1 MGRSVGADHFAMPRG
16 STALSVPSCVKKI
29 VPSLFTAN
37 SSGSGV
43 PAGFWIRAA
52 ANGARSQD
60 YLFDPAKSVGS
71 RVPVPVDLGAEGD
84 QVFLSLYGTGFR
96 GASQATA
103 TVGGVNVVAAFA
115 PVAAYVGEDVV
126 NIGPLPR
133 SLAGRGQVDIVT
145 TFDGKDANI
154 VTTIIR

>member
-1 MGRSVGADHFAMPRG
+1 MV
-16 STALSVPSCVKKI
+16 VKKI

-60 YLFDPAKSVGS
+60 YLFDPAKPVGS
-71 RVPVPVDLGAEGD
+71 RVPVGVDLGAEGD

-96 GASQATA
+96 GAGQATA
-103 TVGGVNVVAAFA
+103 TVGGVSVPAAFA
-115 PVAAYVGEDVV
+115 EVAAYEGEDIV

-133 SLAGRGQVDIVT
+133 SLAGRGQVDVVV
-145 TFDGKDANI
+145 TFDGQAANT
-154 VTTIIR
+154 VTARFR